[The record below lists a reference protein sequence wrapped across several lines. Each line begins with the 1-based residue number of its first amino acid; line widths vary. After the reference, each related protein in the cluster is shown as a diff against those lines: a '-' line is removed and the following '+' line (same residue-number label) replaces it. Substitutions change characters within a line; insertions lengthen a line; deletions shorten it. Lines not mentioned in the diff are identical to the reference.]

1 MKPYI
6 AACNHSA
13 TQSTARPSN
22 QGVVELRTIS
32 VSDEHDI
39 AADIASVYDSIWNAQ
54 LWPRITSHVKKIEM
68 LESSERHQ
76 RMLMTV
82 EANGRLHTVES
93 VREAVPGELVTYRQT
108 RPPVFLS
115 EHTGEWRFSAT
126 PGGVHLALVHRA
138 VVDDEQAV
146 ASLDV
151 ATVDEAVELIART
164 LKANG
169 ARTVLAVKEH
179 LESRAGAPAA
189 R

>member
-1 MKPYI
+1 MK
-6 AACNHSA
+6 
-13 TQSTARPSN
+13 T
-22 QGVVELRTIS
+22 VS
-32 VSDEHDI
+32 VFDEY
-39 AADIASVYDSIWNAQ
+39 DIASDIDSVYSSIWNAQ

-68 LESSERHQ
+68 LESTERHQ

-115 EHTGEWRFSAT
+115 EHTGEWRFT
-126 PGGVHLALVHRA
+126 VTTGGVHLALVHRA
-138 VVDDEQAV
+138 VVDDDQAV
-146 ASLDV
+146 ANLGV

-169 ARTVLAVKEH
+169 ARTVLAVKQH
-179 LESRAGAPAA
+179 LESRPGEPGD